1 MLRTAAYHRIVE
13 RGEDT
18 ERFHNIATRLLVAS
32 MVTLPIGISGDLFVV
47 VRKVTRSM
55 SLSIASSLA
64 ALAVFYGLWFGF
76 NLYRRKYPV

>member
-32 MVTLPIGISGDLFVV
+32 MVTLPIGISGGICRRAESDPVNVAVDCKQSGSASGFLWTVV
-47 VRKVTRSM
+47 WV
-55 SLSIASSLA
+55 
-64 ALAVFYGLWFGF
+64 
-76 NLYRRKYPV
+76 